1 MNTTRLFVRIRALA
15 AVAGVMLVGDAV
27 QAALTTAKGTGQDQG
42 AAVWL
47 CLAAFVLGTLG
58 LAFWN
63 SKRREAE

>member
-1 MNTTRLFVRIRALA
+1 MNTAGLFVRIRALPA
-15 AVAGVMLVGDAV
+15 AVGVVLVSDAA
-27 QAALTTAKGTGQDQG
+27 QAALRTSKGTGQSQG
-42 AAVWL
+42 AAVWI